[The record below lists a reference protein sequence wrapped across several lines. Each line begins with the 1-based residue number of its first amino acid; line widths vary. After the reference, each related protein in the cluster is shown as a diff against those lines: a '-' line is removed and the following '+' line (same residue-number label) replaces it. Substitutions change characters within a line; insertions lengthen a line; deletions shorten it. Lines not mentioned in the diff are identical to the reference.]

1 MDQPRLPGV
10 VSHIRRSARMTAG
23 QQRAW
28 KQLWPDLGRSL
39 DDRPLDAAANGADE
53 VAPPME
59 LNAWFGRTAPV
70 VLEIGSGMGET
81 TSQLALAAPE
91 MNHLAAEVYPAGLGQ
106 LMLWAER
113 YNLQNL
119 RLIDG
124 DAVDLLRD
132 HLLPGSLA
140 GVRIYF
146 PDPWPKKRHHKR
158 RLVKP
163 DFVSLIASRLAPG
176 GTLHLATDWQHYADQ
191 MLEICSAE
199 PHLRNRY
206 AATSGGWAPRPD
218 WRPTTKF
225 EARARAEG
233 RHCRDLIFEKA
244 DPAAC

>member
-1 MDQPRLPGV
+1 V

-39 DDRPLDAAANGADE
+39 DDRPLETRAANGADA
-53 VAPPME
+53 VTQPIE
-59 LNAWFGRTAPV
+59 LKAWFGRTAPV

-81 TSQLALAAPE
+81 TSKLALAAPE
-91 MNHLAAEVYPAGLGQ
+91 VNHLAAEVYPAGLGQ

-132 HLLPGSLA
+132 HLAPGSLA

-163 DFVSLIASRLAPG
+163 DFVALVASRLAPG
-176 GTLHLATDWQHYADQ
+176 GTLHLATDWQHYAEQ

-199 PHLRNRY
+199 PLLRNRY
-206 AATSGGWAPRPD
+206 ATTSGGWAPRPE

-225 EARARAEG
+225 EARASAEG
-233 RHCRDLIFEKA
+233 RYCRDLIFERA
-244 DPAAC
+244 DAAAR

>member
-28 KQLWPDLGRSL
+28 KQLWPDLGRGL
-39 DDRPLDAAANGADE
+39 DDRPLDAAANGADD
-53 VAPPME
+53 ATQPME

-91 MNHLAAEVYPAGLGQ
+91 VNHLAAEVYPAGLGQ
-106 LMLWAER
+106 LMLWAEK

-132 HLLPGSLA
+132 HLAPGSLA

-163 DFVSLIASRLAPG
+163 EFVSLVASRLVPG

-206 AATSGGWAPRPD
+206 GGTSGGWAPRPG

-225 EARARAEG
+225 EARAHAEG

-244 DPAAC
+244 DVAAR